1 MAETMACYP
10 TPLSQYGVKM
20 QESAWYMAL
29 ATAGASWYY
38 TTNPDLQQK
47 AVSAL
52 AAGAVAA
59 IAANVVGWAARSYLQ
74 NCR

>member
-1 MAETMACYP
+1 MAEATVCYP
-10 TPLSQYGVKM
+10 TPLSMYGIKM
-20 QESAWYMAL
+20 QESAWYMGI

-38 TTNPDLQQK
+38 TTTPDLQQK

-59 IAANVVGWAARSYLQ
+59 IAANIVGWAAKSYLAKCQ
-74 NCR
+74 